1 MSTYRVLGCRWVW
14 ETAYIDI
21 EDADSGEDAH
31 AKADEYLSGV
41 DEDSLH
47 WSTGDTDSSAE
58 VEGVTEVG
66 TMRSARRQPRD
77 GRAIEGNEPLTASS
91 TSGCGGASPIREPR

>member
-1 MSTYRVLGCRWVW
+1 MSTYRVLVCRRVW

-21 EDADSGEDAH
+21 EDADSREDAE

-41 DEDSLH
+41 DEDSLA
-47 WSTGDTDSSAE
+47 WSSGDADSSAE

-66 TMRSARRQPRD
+66 
-77 GRAIEGNEPLTASS
+77 S
-91 TSGCGGASPIREPR
+91 TPPS

>member
-1 MSTYRVLGCRWVW
+1 MSTYRVLVCRRVW

-21 EDADSGEDAH
+21 EDADSREDAQ

-41 DEDSLH
+41 DEDSLD
-47 WSTGDTDSSAE
+47 WSTGDADSSAE

-66 TMRSARRQPRD
+66 SAP
-77 GRAIEGNEPLTASS
+77 PS
-91 TSGCGGASPIREPR
+91 